1 MARLLPLPIILG
13 IAMMKTKS
21 CPTRRSISFTRIA
34 LLALAVALLLAGCGR
49 RPRAEPTPT
58 PTPTAMPATPTVAP
72 VPDAAD
78 EEEPTAAAAEAAA
91 ELSPITVIPPDYRP
105 VTDGPRGYG
114 LALPPG
120 WTQIDLRS
128 EQFRTMVG
136 RVGMEGQLQPLFE
149 FLETPAGEAVGIV
162 AATNLA
168 GMIFGGL
175 PTILNVSIV
184 DAGGMT
190 PDDVAGLVTGWLE
203 QNGAMV
209 GDVTVERIET
219 TPVNG
224 LPAVQAEAV
233 ADLSAMGVGT
243 PLYLKAVGLLY
254 EERLYLLTLVTEAGE
269 RDEKAEEFAAI
280 IGTFGPQVFE

>member
-1 MARLLPLPIILG
+1 ML
-13 IAMMKTKS
+13 KTTS
-21 CPTRRSISFTRIA
+21 CPTRRSISFTRAA
-34 LLALAVALLLAGCGR
+34 LLALALALLLAGCGR
-49 RPRAEPTPT
+49 RPRAEPTPP
-58 PTPTAMPATPTVAP
+58 PTPTAIPATATTAPLPDADASEAESAVTVAEVSP
-72 VPDAAD
+72 V
-78 EEEPTAAAAEAAA
+78 
-91 ELSPITVIPPDYRP
+91 TVIPPDYRP

-136 RVGMEGQLQPLFE
+136 RAGMEGQLQPLFE
-149 FLETPAGEAVGIV
+149 FLETPAGESVGIV
-162 AATNLA
+162 AATDLA

-175 PTILNVSIV
+175 PTILNVSTV
-184 DAGGMT
+184 DASGMT
-190 PDDVAGLVTGWLE
+190 PEDVAGLVTGWLE

-233 ADLSAMGVGT
+233 ADLSAVGVGA
-243 PLYLKAVGLLY
+243 PLYFQAVGLLY

-280 IGTFGPQVFE
+280 IGTFAPQVVE

>member
-1 MARLLPLPIILG
+1 
-13 IAMMKTKS
+13 MMKTIS
-21 CPTRRSISFTRIA
+21 CPTRRSISFTRAA
-34 LLALAVALLLAGCGR
+34 LLALALALLLAGCGR
-49 RPRAEPTPT
+49 RPRAEPTPP
-58 PTPTAMPATPTVAP
+58 PTPTAIPATATTAPLPDADASEAESAVTVAEVSP
-72 VPDAAD
+72 V
-78 EEEPTAAAAEAAA
+78 
-91 ELSPITVIPPDYRP
+91 TVIPPDYRP

-149 FLETPAGEAVGIV
+149 FLETPAGESVGIV
-162 AATNLA
+162 AATDLA

-175 PTILNVSIV
+175 PTILNVSTV
-184 DAGGMT
+184 DASGMT
-190 PDDVAGLVTGWLE
+190 PEDVAGLVTGWLE

-233 ADLSAMGVGT
+233 ADLSAVGVGA
-243 PLYLKAVGLLY
+243 PLYFQAVGLLY

-280 IGTFGPQVFE
+280 IGTFAPQVVE